1 MFSSSPRIRQGIYA
15 LAIASQIAS
24 FFVVLINPDLA
35 AAFVSTAG
43 VLSTVAG
50 VTALSNI
57 TPPTAQFEIVTDE
70 GTIGIDSGFTR
81 DDTGF
86 NS

>member
-1 MFSSSPRIRQGIYA
+1 MFSNSPRIRQGIYA
-15 LAIASQIAS
+15 LAIVSQIAS
-24 FFVVLINPDLA
+24 FFVALINPDLA

-50 VTALSNI
+50 VTALSNVAY
-57 TPPTAQFEIVTDE
+57 PAVVEPALVV
-70 GTIGIDSGFTR
+70 GVDSGFIR